1 MYLYIGCIQCGYIYI
16 LQYLYHTVSI
26 HIWIYLHRLSESTS
40 IALQYGIYTSVQPTK
55 RGTCVKMEK
64 ATVVGLCSRQ
74 YIGIEHAT
82 KFSRSK
88 YNNHEIDYDLI
99 VLLAVR
105 MNDGS
110 KYSAST
116 NIHLKCLEMSASV
129 FSRWVDESC
138 VFIIC
143 MSLDTMVLTSLSK
156 NVVYI
161 GIPYIPKP
169 RCFPPVEKKGQ
180 EIGVAS
186 VLNSLLDQFVSVI
199 CKRSGFQYA
208 IKIKSRS
215 KPLPSD
221 TLQPVPARCEL
232 EI

>member
-1 MYLYIGCIQCGYIYI
+1 MCQDGKNNSSWAMFKAIYWDRTRYQIFKIQV
-16 LQYLYHTVSI
+16 QQSRN
-26 HIWIYLHRLSESTS
+26 RLW
-40 IALQYGIYTSVQPTK
+40 LDTK
-55 RGTCVKMEK
+55 
-64 ATVVGLCSRQ
+64 
-74 YIGIEHAT
+74 
-82 KFSRSK
+82 
-88 YNNHEIDYDLI
+88 
-99 VLLAVR
+99 VR

-129 FSRWVDESC
+129 FSRWVDEST
-138 VFIIC
+138 VFIIS

-199 CKRSGFQYA
+199 CTIAF
-208 IKIKSRS
+208 
-215 KPLPSD
+215 
-221 TLQPVPARCEL
+221 
-232 EI
+232 